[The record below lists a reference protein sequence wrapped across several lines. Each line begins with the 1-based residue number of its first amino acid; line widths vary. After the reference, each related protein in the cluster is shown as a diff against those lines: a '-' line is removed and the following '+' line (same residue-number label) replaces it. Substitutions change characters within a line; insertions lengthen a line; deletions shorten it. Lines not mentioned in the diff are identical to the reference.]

1 MFIGSIDSHSHEG
14 GLLASFTGSSPALG
28 SIIVSSD
35 DGTYIGKIDAVLG
48 GTESPIAHIAHLD
61 RKMDASQFIGIDV
74 KIRPKVEREER
85 FDRSRSD
92 RNDRRR
98 NDDRGGRRDDRRD
111 SRRDDNRDFGR
122 DNRRG
127 NDRDNRHR
135 GNDRGDSHGDNDWD
149 CPKCNNSNFARRV
162 ECNRCGA
169 PKPGGGDSSD
179 RRNSQYDSRPPRRDD
194 RQRRDS
200 RDRNNNRSERKTF
213 TDNDWECKKC
223 NNSNFSFRTECNR
236 CGEPKP
242 GGGGNNRD
250 RGPRR
255 DNRSSGRDRGPRRDD
270 RSTRDS
276 RGSDRGSGPRRE
288 RGPRRDDRSS
298 RDNRG
303 SDRSSGPRRERGPSR
318 DSRGS
323 DRDRGPRREGGG
335 RGERDPNV
343 RQFRRARGKSS
354 GHAHNRGPQP
364 LDTRPLRRHRD
375 D

>member
-1 MFIGSIDSHSHEG
+1 MFIGSIESHSHEG

-35 DGTYIGKIDAVLG
+35 DGVYIGKIDAVLG

-74 KIRPKVEREER
+74 KIRPKVEREDR
-85 FDRSRSD
+85 FDRSRGE

-111 SRRDDNRDFGR
+111 SRRDNRRDFAR

-127 NDRDNRHR
+127 NDRDNRR
-135 GNDRGDSHGDNDWD
+135 GNDRRNSYADNDWD

-169 PKPGGGDSSD
+169 PKPGGGHSGD
-179 RRNSQYDSRPPRRDD
+179 RRNSRHDSRPQRRDN
-194 RQRRDS
+194 RRDS
-200 RDRNNNRSERKTF
+200 RDRNYNRPERKTF

-255 DNRSSGRDRGPRRDD
+255 DDRPRR
-270 RSTRDS
+270 
-276 RGSDRGSGPRRE
+276 GGGGRRE
-288 RGPRRDDRSS
+288 RGPRRDDRPS
-298 RDNRG
+298 RGGRG
-303 SDRSSGPRRERGPSR
+303 SDRGSGQRRDDRQGRERGA
-318 DSRGS
+318 
-323 DRDRGPRREGGG
+323 RR
-335 RGERDPNV
+335 ERDPNSPK
-343 RQFRRARGKSS
+343 FRRARGKSS

-364 LDTRPLRRHRD
+364 LNTRPLRRHRD

>member
-74 KIRPKVEREER
+74 KIRPKVEREDRFER
-85 FDRSRSD
+85 SRGDRS
-92 RNDRRR
+92 DRRR

-111 SRRDDNRDFGR
+111 SRRDNHRDFGR

-135 GNDRGDSHGDNDWD
+135 GNDRRDSHGDNDWD

-169 PKPGGGDSSD
+169 PKPGGGDSGD
-179 RRNSQYDSRPPRRDD
+179 RRNSRYDSRPPRRDD
-194 RQRRDS
+194 RPRRDS
-200 RDRNNNRSERKTF
+200 RDRNNNRPERKTF

-255 DNRSSGRDRGPRRDD
+255 DDRSSRDR
-270 RSTRDS
+270 

-298 RDNRG
+298 RDG
-303 SDRSSGPRRERGPSR
+303 GARRERGPSR

-335 RGERDPNV
+335 RGERDPTV
-343 RQFRRARGKSS
+343 RKFRRARGKSS

>member
-74 KIRPKVEREER
+74 KIRPKVEREDR
-85 FDRSRSD
+85 FDRSRGD

-111 SRRDDNRDFGR
+111 SRRDNHRDFGR
-122 DNRRG
+122 DNRRD
-127 NDRDNRHR
+127 NYRDNRSR
-135 GNDRGDSHGDNDWD
+135 GNDRRDSHGDNDWD

-169 PKPGGGDSSD
+169 PKPGGGDSGD
-179 RRNSQYDSRPPRRDD
+179 RRNSRYDSRPPRRDD
-194 RQRRDS
+194 RPRRDS
-200 RDRNNNRSERKTF
+200 RDRNNNRPERKTF

-255 DNRSSGRDRGPRRDD
+255 DDRQRRDNRGGGRDRGPRRDD
-270 RSTRDS
+270 RSSRDR

-298 RDNRG
+298 RDG
-303 SDRSSGPRRERGPSR
+303 GARRERGPSR

-335 RGERDPNV
+335 RGERDPTV
-343 RQFRRARGKSS
+343 RKFRRARGKSS

>member
-1 MFIGSIDSHSHEG
+1 MFTGSIESHSHEG

-28 SIIVSSD
+28 SIIVSSN

-61 RKMDASQFIGIDV
+61 RKMDASQFIGIEV
-74 KIRPKVEREER
+74 KIRPKAEREER
-85 FDRSRSD
+85 FDRPRSD
-92 RNDRRR
+92 RGDRRR

-111 SRRDDNRDFGR
+111 NRRDNQRDFGR

-127 NDRDNRHR
+127 SDRDNRSR
-135 GNDRGDSHGDNDWD
+135 GNDRRDSHGDNDWD

-169 PKPGGGDSSD
+169 PKPGGGHSGD
-179 RRNSQYDSRPPRRDD
+179 RRNSRHDSRPPRRDN
-194 RQRRDS
+194 RRDS
-200 RDRNNNRSERKTF
+200 RDRNYNRPERKTF

-223 NNSNFSFRTECNR
+223 NNNNFSFRTECNR

-255 DNRSSGRDRGPRRDD
+255 DDRLRRDSRGSGRDRGPRRDD
-270 RSTRDS
+270 RPRRDRGPRRERGARSDDRPSRDS
-276 RGSDRGSGPRRE
+276 RGSDRGSGPRNE
-288 RGPRRDDRSS
+288 RGGRR
-298 RDNRG
+298 
-303 SDRSSGPRRERGPSR
+303 
-318 DSRGS
+318 
-323 DRDRGPRREGGG
+323 
-335 RGERDPNV
+335 ERDPNAPK
-343 RQFRRARGKSS
+343 FRRARGKSS

-364 LDTRPLRRHRD
+364 LNARPVKRHRD

>member
-111 SRRDDNRDFGR
+111 SRRDNRRDFGR
-122 DNRRG
+122 DNRSDNYRDNRSRG
-127 NDRDNRHR
+127 NDRR
-135 GNDRGDSHGDNDWD
+135 DSHGDNDWD

-169 PKPGGGDSSD
+169 PKPGGGDSGGT
-179 RRNSQYDSRPPRRDD
+179 RNSRYDSRPPRRDN
-194 RQRRDS
+194 RRDS
-200 RDRNNNRSERKTF
+200 RDRNFNRPERKTF

-242 GGGGNNRD
+242 GGGGNSRD
-250 RGPRR
+250 RGPRRDDRPRR

-270 RSTRDS
+270 RSSRD
-276 RGSDRGSGPRRE
+276 GGARRD

-298 RDNRG
+298 RDG
-303 SDRSSGPRRERGPSR
+303 GARRERGPRRDDRPSR

-323 DRDRGPRREGGG
+323 DRERGPRREGGG
-335 RGERDPNV
+335 RQERDPTV
-343 RQFRRARGKSS
+343 RKFRRARGKSS

-364 LDTRPLRRHRD
+364 LDTRPIKRNRD

>member
-1 MFIGSIDSHSHEG
+1 MFTGSIESHSHEG

-74 KIRPKVEREER
+74 KIRPKAEREDR
-85 FDRSRSD
+85 FDRSRGE

-111 SRRDDNRDFGR
+111 SRRDNRRDFAR

-127 NDRDNRHR
+127 NDRDNRSR
-135 GNDRGDSHGDNDWD
+135 GYDRRDSHGDNDWD

-169 PKPGGGDSSD
+169 PKPGGGHSGD
-179 RRNSQYDSRPPRRDD
+179 RRNSRHDSRPPRRDN
-194 RQRRDS
+194 RRDS
-200 RDRNNNRSERKTF
+200 RDRNYNRTERKTF

-223 NNSNFSFRTECNR
+223 NNINFSFRTECNR
-236 CGEPKP
+236 CGESKP

-250 RGPRR
+250 RGPQR
-255 DNRSSGRDRGPRRDD
+255 DNRQRRDRGA
-270 RSTRDS
+270 
-276 RGSDRGSGPRRE
+276 RRE
-288 RGPRRDDRSS
+288 RGPRRDDR
-298 RDNRG
+298 
-303 SDRSSGPRRERGPSR
+303 PSR
-318 DSRGS
+318 GGRGS
-323 DRDRGPRREGGG
+323 DRDGGQRRDDRQGRERGARR
-335 RGERDPNV
+335 ERDPNSPK
-343 RQFRRARGKSS
+343 FRRARGKSS

-364 LDTRPLRRHRD
+364 LNTRPLRRNRD

>member
-74 KIRPKVEREER
+74 KIRPKVEREDRFER
-85 FDRSRSD
+85 SRGDRS
-92 RNDRRR
+92 DRRR

-111 SRRDDNRDFGR
+111 SRRDNHRDFGG

-135 GNDRGDSHGDNDWD
+135 GNDRRDSHGDNDWD

-169 PKPGGGDSSD
+169 PKPGGGDSGD
-179 RRNSQYDSRPPRRDD
+179 RRNSRYDSRAPRRDD
-194 RQRRDS
+194 RPRRDS
-200 RDRNNNRSERKTF
+200 RDRNNNRPERKTF

-255 DNRSSGRDRGPRRDD
+255 DDRSSRDR
-270 RSTRDS
+270 
-276 RGSDRGSGPRRE
+276 RGSDRGSGPRR
-288 RGPRRDDRSS
+288 DDRSS
-298 RDNRG
+298 RDG
-303 SDRSSGPRRERGPSR
+303 GARRERGPSR

-335 RGERDPNV
+335 RGERDPTV
-343 RQFRRARGKSS
+343 RKFRRARGKSS